1 MNKPVFDIA
10 ANRMSFRPQ
19 VTPCIEA
26 APCVELSASGRSPQL
41 TPALEVAPPVELSTP
56 CAAFLAIAGR
66 VLSYGRESS

>member
-10 ANRMSFRPQ
+10 ANRLSFRPQ
-19 VTPCIEA
+19 VT
-26 APCVELSASGRSPQL
+26 PCVELSASGRSPQL